1 MYSTSTPMPTHQ
13 LSDSNRGIMG
23 NHNDN
28 NARNLRVYQT
38 WKGSNVILSFQ
49 LVSLSL
55 KFPFLFSSLCV
66 SLRVCYYQVLCCP
79 LLFLFLALTQLPFL
93 ASFKLIFTFLPTES
107 VKIIGPQGF
116 FFFFPF
122 HIVVFTP
129 HPANLVLLQPDESL
143 CNLNPILVFKC

>member
-1 MYSTSTPMPTHQ
+1 MGGGEKMRGGEKMYNTSTPMPTHQ

-49 LVSLSL
+49 LVSLSF
-55 KFPFLFSSLCV
+55 KFSFLFPSLCV
-66 SLRVCYYQVLCCP
+66 SLCVCYYQVLCCP

-93 ASFKLIFTFLPTES
+93 GSFKLIFTFLPTES
-107 VKIIGPQGF
+107 VKIIGPKVF
-116 FFFFPF
+116 FFSL
-122 HIVVFTP
+122 FT
-129 HPANLVLLQPDESL
+129 LLSSPPPPQFSL
-143 CNLNPILVFKC
+143 TAA